1 MITNST
7 NFLLLDKLSFFKVKL
22 LLNDSKLSLK
32 TKLQRIRCKFISLFY
47 NKFRGNSNLVSGS
60 NSTTRTALIYLQT
73 YLVASFFLPSH
84 SFYIQYMDKTLE
96 LHRQTY
102 WTHFF
107 KVQNNYGL
115 LKFRNAYCDV
125 GFPFQ
130 PYIRSS
136 TRKIIMLFF
145 KKRTSLVT
153 RVTKRVTGCS
163 RALQDGEVDHTPG

>member
-1 MITNST
+1 MITNPT

-22 LLNDSKLSLK
+22 LLNDSQLSLE

-47 NKFRGNSNLVSGS
+47 NKFRGNTNLVPGY
-60 NSTTRTALIYLQT
+60 NSTTRTALIYLLT
-73 YLVASFFLPSH
+73 YLVPYIFLTITQFQH
-84 SFYIQYMDKTLE
+84 QYMDKTLE
-96 LHRQTY
+96 LHRQIY
-102 WTHFF
+102 WT
-107 KVQNNYGL
+107 YGL
-115 LKFRNAYCDV
+115 LKFRNAYWDV

-130 PYIRSS
+130 PYIRFS
-136 TRKIIMLFF
+136 TRKIIMLFL